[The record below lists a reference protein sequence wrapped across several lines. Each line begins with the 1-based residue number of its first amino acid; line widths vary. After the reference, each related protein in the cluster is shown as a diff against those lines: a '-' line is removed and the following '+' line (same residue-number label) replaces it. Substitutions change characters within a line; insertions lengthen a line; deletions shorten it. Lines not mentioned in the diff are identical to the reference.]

1 MPDLPKLTQI
11 LEYLFL
17 KELVKGLKDKSF
29 TVADAKKLAHTF
41 LTIEPFASLDDAFK
55 KMENF
60 AKNNSKF
67 ESLKKYVYAYEEE
80 QKTEAKIVKMKKL
93 IRENKIDEA
102 LEVAKN

>member
-67 ESLKKYVYAYEEE
+67 ESLKNTCMLMKRNKK
-80 QKTEAKIVKMKKL
+80 QKLKL
-93 IRENKIDEA
+93 LK
-102 LEVAKN
+102 